1 MMSISEFA
9 IPFRYKTDR
18 SNPGRWIFSHS
29 IHHWFIFLIAV
40 IGTIGNAALASLP
53 AVQFGVVLATLTSG
67 SPDLQVIHRSVLVIL
82 ISQVARGVLQF
93 GRNFGFEVLAQRIE
107 RDVRDEFYIAL
118 LGKSMT
124 FHSLQSVGDL
134 MARATNDI
142 REVNFLFSPGIN
154 MVLGSINFL
163 FIPLVIG
170 AQINPALLI
179 APSIFIVAYFAYI
192 VHYLKIL
199 QPITSKVRSA
209 FGIHEQP
216 LS

>member
-1 MMSISEFA
+1 M
-9 IPFRYKTDR
+9 
-18 SNPGRWIFSHS
+18 
-29 IHHWFIFLIAV
+29 
-40 IGTIGNAALASLP
+40 
-53 AVQFGVVLATLTSG
+53 
-67 SPDLQVIHRSVLVIL
+67 IHRSVLVIL
-82 ISQVARGVLQF
+82 ISQVGRGVLQF

-163 FIPLVIG
+163 LSPGDRRTNQPCPLNRSLNIYYG
-170 AQINPALLI
+170 LLCLHC
-179 APSIFIVAYFAYI
+179 S
-192 VHYLKIL
+192 LSKIL
-199 QPITSKVRSA
+199 QPITSKVERLWH
-209 FGIHEQP
+209 HEQP